1 MTNAGAYV
9 NFTSFV
15 PWTYCTSCIKTLVTR
30 ASRICVTNKL
40 SSEINII
47 KRFASWNEF
56 PKSVVNSI
64 INKTLNTPSNNEGPN
79 INNTEKSNETTIYFR
94 FRYYGDKGFSLFKS
108 SIRKIKSNCKED
120 HPFVFRLLYDVT
132 KLECFCNTKDRTPKL
147 KEYFVVYE
155 LICSGCN
162 ANYVGKTERTL
173 HERCAEHGWHDK
185 DSVVF
190 NHLNECIGV
199 QHMFEIG
206 KLTPSLLT
214 NNIIDDEFD
223 LRSSRVNLV

>member
-1 MTNAGAYV
+1 MTNAGVYV

-108 SIRKIKSNCKED
+108 SIRKIKSNCKKD

-173 HERCAEHGWHDK
+173 HERCAEHAWDDK

-190 NHLNECIGV
+190 SHLNECIGV
-199 QHMFEIG
+199 QHVFEIG
-206 KLTPSLLT
+206 KLTRTFFYSKKQ
-214 NNIIDDEFD
+214 
-223 LRSSRVNLV
+223 LR